1 MTMTNELGSP
11 ARGRLL
17 MVGCGW
23 LGQPYL
29 RRAHER
35 GLRVSVLDSAA
46 VLAWDPDG
54 SGLGPG
60 DTRRLVADS
69 DDEAWIAAAAAALR
83 EDGPVVGVVPF
94 SEPHVRPAAL
104 LAEELGLPGPGLRA
118 ACTSRNKYLQRE
130 LFARH
135 GLAQPAYHLAR
146 DVTDARRWAAD
157 RYPVVLKPL
166 SEAGSIGVR
175 VVTGARE
182 LVAWCAERQPGPA
195 FLVEQY
201 LAGQEY
207 SVEAIIDRRAV
218 VFSSITQK
226 TTTPPP
232 FCVEIQHRVP
242 ARCSDAARE
251 QVSEL
256 LRRVAGALGI
266 GSGIVHLEFRLEPAG
281 PTIIE
286 IAVRT
291 PGDMI
296 MEVIR
301 YATGVDLF
309 DAAIAVA
316 CGEQPDVRAT
326 SQRAACVWYPV
337 VAPGAVTRIEGVAE
351 VGRLAGVRR
360 VFCDVSVGDVV
371 RPFRSS
377 AERVGAVLI
386 EASDPAALDAQLS
399 RVQKELRISTSR
411 NSHVIAGE
419 RAVAV

>member
-1 MTMTNELGSP
+1 MTKEPGSP
-11 ARGRLL
+11 AKDRLL

-23 LGQPYL
+23 LGRPYL

-35 GLRVSVLDSAA
+35 GLQVSVLDSAS

-54 SGLGPG
+54 SELGPG
-60 DTRRLVADS
+60 DTRRLVENS

-83 EDGPVVGVVPF
+83 EDGPVIGVIPF

-118 ACTSRNKYLQRE
+118 AWTSRNKYLQRE
-130 LFARH
+130 LFARQ

-146 DVTDARRWAAD
+146 DMTDARRWAAG

-166 SEAGSIGVR
+166 SEAGSSGVR
-175 VVTGARE
+175 VVPGARE
-182 LVAWCAERQPGPA
+182 LVAWCAERHPGPA

-201 LAGQEY
+201 LSGQEY
-207 SVEAIIDRRAV
+207 SIEAIIDRGAV

-232 FCVEIQHRVP
+232 FCVEIEHRVP
-242 ARCSDAARE
+242 ARCGAAARE
-251 QVSEL
+251 RVSEL
-256 LRRVAGALGI
+256 LRRVIGALGM
-266 GSGIVHLEFRLEPAG
+266 GSGIVHLEFRLESTG
-281 PTIIE
+281 PNVME
-286 IAVRT
+286 VAVRT

-296 MEVIR
+296 MEVVR

-316 CGEQPDVRAT
+316 CGEQPRVKAT
-326 SQRAACVWYPV
+326 IQHAACVWYPV
-337 VAPGAVTRIEGVAE
+337 VAPGVVTRIEGVAE
-351 VGRLAGVRR
+351 VSRLKGVRS
-360 VFCDVSVGDVV
+360 VFCDVTVGDPI
-371 RPFRSS
+371 RPFQSS
-377 AERVGAVLI
+377 AERVGAVLV
-386 EASDPAALDAQLS
+386 EAGDSASLDARLS
-399 RVQKELRISTSR
+399 RVQRELRISTSR
-411 NSHVIAGE
+411 NSQVITGE